1 MHSRLVISSLILFL
15 TDAAVSNLHVSGV
28 VGQPATL
35 PCTYAVSGGEVT
47 SMCWGRGVCPVFKCS
62 DEIVWTDGS
71 RITFQKHNRYKLRG
85 HILKGDVSLT
95 IENATEADGGLY
107 CCRVEHR
114 GWFNDMKVVLSL
126 EMKPDEVVLPTL
138 IQGPR
143 LDQQTISQ
151 SSAVPWYLTDTT
163 TCSSTTSHCP
173 NSGKIPGVLS
183 YSSSVR
189 LLVVSDPA
197 TETGAPT
204 SPNISTSASPAPS
217 PMQTHTPA
225 ATSPSPAQPSETQ
238 PTTLQERR
246 AQPTSSP
253 FYSYATADGNG
264 TVTQS
269 ADGLWHN
276 NQTQLSPTQKPRTT
290 TTTTNKGLYIGM
302 SLFAVM
308 LLALL
313 VVIITK
319 KCFYNKDKMAQL
331 SMVSLND
338 SKIGALQNA
347 AERRVPPEDNIY
359 IIDDN
364 VYVVD

>member
-1 MHSRLVISSLILFL
+1 MHSRLVILNLILLL
-15 TDAAVSNLHVSGV
+15 TDGVVSTVQVSGV

-35 PCTYAVSGGEVT
+35 PCSYAVSGGDIT
-47 SMCWGRGVCPVFKCS
+47 SMCWGRGECPVFKCA

-71 RITFQKHNRYKLRG
+71 RVTFQKHERYTLRG
-85 HILKGDVSLT
+85 YLLKGNVSLT
-95 IENATEADGGLY
+95 IENATEADSGLY

-114 GWFNDMKVVLSL
+114 GWFNDMKLVLSL
-126 EMKPDEVVLPTL
+126 EMKPATL
-138 IQGPR
+138 
-143 LDQQTISQ
+143 
-151 SSAVPWYLTDTT
+151 
-163 TCSSTTSHCP
+163 
-173 NSGKIPGVLS
+173 
-183 YSSSVR
+183 
-189 LLVVSDPA
+189 
-197 TETGAPT
+197 
-204 SPNISTSASPAPS
+204 
-217 PMQTHTPA
+217 
-225 ATSPSPAQPSETQ
+225 PSPAQPSETQ

-246 AQPTSSP
+246 SQPSSSP
-253 FYSYATADGNG
+253 FYSHTTDGNG

-269 ADGLWHN
+269 SDGLWHN
-276 NQTQLSPTQKPRTT
+276 NQTQLSPTQKPWTT
-290 TTTTNKGLYIGM
+290 TTTTNKGLYIGI

-319 KCFYNKDKMAQL
+319 KCFYNKNKMAQL

-364 VYVVD
+364 VYVMD

>member
-126 EMKPDEVVLPTL
+126 EMKP
-138 IQGPR
+138 
-143 LDQQTISQ
+143 
-151 SSAVPWYLTDTT
+151 
-163 TCSSTTSHCP
+163 
-173 NSGKIPGVLS
+173 
-183 YSSSVR
+183 
-189 LLVVSDPA
+189 A

-253 FYSYATADGNG
+253 FYSYATDGNG